1 MSEKKTFNVI
11 YTETLVHKFEIEAST
26 PEEAKKMFE
35 KRNNKG
41 EFDFSYGE
49 LVDSS
54 ITVEGG
60 ETNEFLKYEAFCNE
74 ISKIRG
80 AAVYGDSIDDEPY
93 VEIGIIDDD
102 FINAVKEVIHKFDY
116 MVLEERECEG
126 SNYPS
131 YCIWFGEVE
140 Q

>member
-35 KRNNKG
+35 ERNKKG
-41 EFDFSYGE
+41 GFDFSYGE

-60 ETNEFLKYEAFCNE
+60 ETNEFLKYEAFYNE

>member
-26 PEEAKKMFE
+26 PEEAKKVFE
-35 KRNNKG
+35 ERNNKG

-74 ISKIRG
+74 ISKIRA
-80 AAVYGDSIDDEPY
+80 AAVYGDSIDDERY

-116 MVLEERECEG
+116 MTLEEHECEG
-126 SNYPS
+126 SDYPS

>member
-1 MSEKKTFNVI
+1 MSEKKTYEII
-11 YTETLVHKFEIEAST
+11 YTETLEHHFEVEASS
-26 PEEAKKMFE
+26 PEEARRVFE
-35 KRNNKG
+35 ERNNKG

-49 LVDSS
+49 LVDSF

>member
-26 PEEAKKMFE
+26 PEEAKKVFE
-35 KRNNKG
+35 ERNNKG

-116 MVLEERECEG
+116 MTLEEHECEG

>member
-1 MSEKKTFNVI
+1 MSEKKTYEIV
-11 YTETLVHKFEIEAST
+11 YTETLVHKFEVEAST
-26 PEEAKKMFE
+26 PEEARRVFE
-35 KRNNKG
+35 ERNNKG

-102 FINAVKEVIHKFDY
+102 FINAAKEVVRKFDY

-131 YCIWFGEVE
+131 YCIWFREVE

>member
-26 PEEAKKMFE
+26 PEEAKKVFE
-35 KRNNKG
+35 ERNNKG

-102 FINAVKEVIHKFDY
+102 FIDAVKEVIHKFNY

>member
-26 PEEAKKMFE
+26 PEEAKKVFE
-35 KRNNKG
+35 ERNNKG

-60 ETNEFLKYEAFCNE
+60 
-74 ISKIRG
+74 
-80 AAVYGDSIDDEPY
+80 
-93 VEIGIIDDD
+93 
-102 FINAVKEVIHKFDY
+102 
-116 MVLEERECEG
+116 
-126 SNYPS
+126 
-131 YCIWFGEVE
+131 
-140 Q
+140 

>member
-35 KRNNKG
+35 ERNNKG

-80 AAVYGDSIDDEPY
+80 AAVYGDSINDEPY

>member
-1 MSEKKTFNVI
+1 MSKKKTFNVI

-26 PEEAKKMFE
+26 PEEAKKVFE
-35 KRNNKG
+35 ERNNKG
-41 EFDFSYGE
+41 EFDFSCGE

>member
-35 KRNNKG
+35 ERNNKG
-41 EFDFSYGE
+41 GFDFSYGE

-60 ETNEFLKYEAFCNE
+60 ETNEFLKYEAFYNE

>member
-26 PEEAKKMFE
+26 PEEAKKVFE
-35 KRNNKG
+35 ERNNKG

-54 ITVEGG
+54 ITVEGS
-60 ETNEFLKYEAFCNE
+60 ETNKFLKYEAFCNA

-93 VEIGIIDDD
+93 VEIGVIADD

-116 MVLEERECEG
+116 MTLEEHECEG

>member
-26 PEEAKKMFE
+26 PEEAKKVFE
-35 KRNNKG
+35 ERNNKG
-41 EFDFSYGE
+41 EFDFSYGDF
-49 LVDSS
+49 VDSS

>member
-26 PEEAKKMFE
+26 PAEAKKVFE
-35 KRNNKG
+35 ERNNKG

-116 MVLEERECEG
+116 MTLEERECEG

-131 YCIWFGEVE
+131 YCIWFGEAE

>member
-1 MSEKKTFNVI
+1 MPEKKTFNVI

-35 KRNNKG
+35 ERNNKG

-116 MVLEERECEG
+116 MVLEEREYEG

>member
-11 YTETLVHKFEIEAST
+11 YTETLVHKFEIEAFT
-26 PEEAKKMFE
+26 PEEAKKVFE
-35 KRNNKG
+35 ERNNKG

-49 LVDSS
+49 FVDSS